1 MKWRTFA
8 SRARYAFGAYAA
20 TEGCAFGA
28 HQYRINQMHHAPRR
42 SMEEGFDYDG
52 HFRWFASELRHEP
65 NPRRLFEDA
74 FNAAPIAT
82 IPRANALHM
91 LQFYLTARERDEFPD
106 EQYPPEVTREAES
119 LLRRLERRGVRGDC
133 ERALPSHASCSL

>member
-1 MKWRTFA
+1 
-8 SRARYAFGAYAA
+8 
-20 TEGCAFGA
+20 
-28 HQYRINQMHHAPRR
+28 
-42 SMEEGFDYDG
+42 MEEGFDYDG

-91 LQFYLTARERDEFPD
+91 LQFYLTRASATSSPTSS
-106 EQYPPEVTREAES
+106 TRP
-119 LLRRLERRGVRGDC
+119 R
-133 ERALPSHASCSL
+133 